1 MSMQPLAKRAESLH
15 VPVLLQEVLDVF
27 KQRPIE
33 TFIDGTLGLGGH
45 SSALLSQHN
54 TSMRFLLGIDQ
65 DTNALEL
72 ASARLDPHRTVTRLA
87 FAHGNFGDMQRL
99 ANAHGIQLG
108 TVDGIL
114 LDIGTS
120 SMQLDEARRGFSFMR
135 DGPLDMRMDPSAALT
150 AADIVNDWSEE
161 DIAKARVQPPFSR
174 PPPCLN
180 AGRRAKRRFCAAF
193 SSLRDCGGADFRI
206 TILQHQRI
214 ALQPQQLR
222 QQQQQQQQQQQ

>member
-1 MSMQPLAKRAESLH
+1 MSMQPVAKRAESLH

-135 DGPLDMRMDPSAALT
+135 DGPLDMRMDPSASLT

-161 DIAKARVQPPFSR
+161 DIAKARVQPPSHQL
-174 PPPCLN
+174 PP
-180 AGRRAKRRFCAAF
+180 A
-193 SSLRDCGGADFRI
+193 
-206 TILQHQRI
+206 
-214 ALQPQQLR
+214 
-222 QQQQQQQQQQQ
+222 